1 MDLKKYIGNQIKTF
15 RKSAGFTQD
24 ELAKRLNTTKQT
36 ISRYEKG
43 ERKANQ
49 DMLFKL
55 CDIFNVSIDDFFP
68 VLSKNAVESINS
80 IPDDPDLLTQQIT
93 DKNLV
98 FTIDFRCLSIVE
110 FLLIF
115 IQNHFR

>member
-43 ERKANQ
+43 DRKANQ
-49 DMLFKL
+49 DMLFEL
-55 CDIFNVSIDDFFP
+55 
-68 VLSKNAVESINS
+68 
-80 IPDDPDLLTQQIT
+80 
-93 DKNLV
+93 
-98 FTIDFRCLSIVE
+98 
-110 FLLIF
+110 
-115 IQNHFR
+115 